1 MKQIIPLCFTF
12 CNSLYDAVS
21 GADVTI
27 LCTEWPEFKKIEP
40 LIANKIYN
48 LMKGDIFIDGR
59 NVLDREQMSQI
70 FDYYC
75 VGKPH
80 IPKK

>member
-1 MKQIIPLCFTF
+1 
-12 CNSLYDAVS
+12 
-21 GADVTI
+21 
-27 LCTEWPEFKKIEP
+27 
-40 LIANKIYN
+40 
-48 LMKGDIFIDGR
+48 MKGDIFIDGR
-59 NVLDREQMSQI
+59 NALDREQMSQI